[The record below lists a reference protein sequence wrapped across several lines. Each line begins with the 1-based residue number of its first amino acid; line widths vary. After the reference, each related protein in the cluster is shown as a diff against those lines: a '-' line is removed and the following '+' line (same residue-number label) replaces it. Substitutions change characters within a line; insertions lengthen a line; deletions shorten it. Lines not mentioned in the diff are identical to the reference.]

1 MTVEAMDPILAESQI
16 IFVGAA
22 RAADTIEAR
31 LRYAGFDVLEVESA
45 RELAAALRGVESA
58 VVVALA
64 PEHDYEEAHRVV
76 ETAGLSRRKSP
87 VVVLFERCDFGEYYR
102 LMNEGALEFYELSE
116 PAERIAQGV
125 SWAAYARCG

>member
-1 MTVEAMDPILAESQI
+1 MNTEAMEPIPAESQI
-16 IFVGAA
+16 IFVGAG
-22 RAADTIEAR
+22 RAADAIEAR
-31 LRYAGFDVLEVESA
+31 LRYAGFAVRELDSA
-45 RELAAALRGVESA
+45 RELAAALRGARPA

-64 PEHDYEEAHRVV
+64 PADDYAEAHRVV
-76 ETAGLSRRKSP
+76 EAAGLSRRKSP

-102 LMNEGALEFYELSE
+102 LMYEGALEFYELSE